1 MVSRSTP
8 FDPRFAVKQR
18 LGFRQRLGFLV
29 LSVTTNPNP
38 TCTTSVEK
46 LHNGY
51 PGHEKNTFRAT
62 ATKRKHTELSQRFS
76 LGQLRHC
83 VTHWQGPGA
92 QKNFDPEHPQALGRD
107 SKGRSLALV
116 FISGLIQFCVVW
128 FALRILHPPANPP
141 LSLLSECSP

>member
-18 LGFRQRLGFLV
+18 LGFGQRLGFLV

-51 PGHEKNTFRAT
+51 DSPGHEKNTFSCHSNEKKTYGTFITLFRWAAVALAGARRAE
-62 ATKRKHTELSQRFS
+62 EL
-76 LGQLRHC
+76 
-83 VTHWQGPGA
+83 
-92 QKNFDPEHPQALGRD
+92 
-107 SKGRSLALV
+107 
-116 FISGLIQFCVVW
+116 
-128 FALRILHPPANPP
+128 
-141 LSLLSECSP
+141 